1 MVYSWRSAPIHHYTT
16 QKSTDLEKARVEL
29 QNTKRQCELV
39 KSLLAD
45 ATAEKEIMYEVRIIL
60 VCLRNYSRIIFTGL
74 QRGVR
79 WDVQ

>member
-1 MVYSWRSAPIHHYTT
+1 MVYSWRSALIHPYTT

-45 ATAEKEIMYEVRIIL
+45 ATAEKEIMYEVRI
-60 VCLRNYSRIIFTGL
+60 VFVTSCNYSRIIFTGL
-74 QRGVR
+74 QRGVG